1 MGLTREMIDSQ
12 IETIRKHLSSQ
23 YVGVFNEQQIEQH
36 IHDYIGTQIADQQVD
51 EVLAGGKV
59 QHLLDIGCGYGSFVL
74 EARNRGIDAIGIDM
88 APLEVEF
95 ARARLRLERSLDD
108 PDQVYIKGS
117 GLELPFQSEQFDVV
131 TLWNVLEHI
140 PDERHLIQ
148 EVSRVLRNRGRVY
161 IVCPNYAAFR
171 TEAHYHLFWPS
182 LLPRKAASIYLRLRG
197 RNPAFF
203 ESSIFY
209 RTNWGVLRI
218 LFENGFHPCNMSLP
232 KLLNTNLI
240 KNLNISGLVCLLK
253 RMNLTIFMQLFLQM
267 MLYNPF
273 KQSIVLFARKQR

>member
-1 MGLTREMIDSQ
+1 MIDSQ
-12 IETIRKHLSSQ
+12 IETLRKHLSSQ
-23 YVGVFNEQQIEQH
+23 YVGVFNEQQIDRH

-51 EVLAGGKV
+51 EVLASGNV

-74 EARNRGIDAIGIDM
+74 AARNRGIDAIGIDM
-88 APLEVEF
+88 APFEIEF
-95 ARARLRLERSLDD
+95 ARARLRSERPLDN
-108 PDQVYIKGS
+108 PDYVYIEGS
-117 GLELPFQSEQFDVV
+117 GLDLPFQSKKFDVV
-131 TLWNVLEHI
+131 TLWNILEHI
-140 PDERHLIQ
+140 PDERQLIL
-148 EVSRVLRNRGRVY
+148 EVSRVLRNGGRVY

-182 LLPRKAASIYLRLRG
+182 LLPRKAASIYLILRG

-209 RTNWGVLRI
+209 RTNWRVLRV
-218 LFENGFHPCNMSLP
+218 LFENGFHPYNMNLP

-240 KNLNISGLVCLLK
+240 KNFNLSRWVCLLK
-253 RMNLTIFMQLFLQM
+253 RMHLIFFMELFFQT
-267 MLYNPF
+267 MLYNPI